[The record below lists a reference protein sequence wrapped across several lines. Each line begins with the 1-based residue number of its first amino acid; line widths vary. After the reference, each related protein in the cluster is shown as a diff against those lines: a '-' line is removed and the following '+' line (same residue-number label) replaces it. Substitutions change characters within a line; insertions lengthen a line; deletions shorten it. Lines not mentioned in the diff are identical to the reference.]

1 MNFLQR
7 VCVFCASSTKADE
20 LYIKEAKKLGEIL
33 AEKKIA
39 MNYGGGAVGLM
50 GSIADSMLAN
60 DGVVTGIIPHFMVE
74 VEWEHKKVKD
84 MVHVKTMAE
93 RKQRLVADVDAV
105 VTLPGSTGTL
115 EELFDVLSA
124 KKLGLFTKP
133 VILLNT
139 NGFFT
144 PLIEM
149 LNKIVEENFMRT
161 EHLKIF
167 TVVDSAEEVIPA
179 ILQSEPWS
187 ENAFNYSAV

>member
-1 MNFLQR
+1 MLSLPSTSPLTPFLP
-7 VCVFCASSTKADE
+7 SKPSTLSLPSPSPSGTPSHLPLLVETE
-20 LYIKEAKKLGEIL
+20 LPAAGSEAP
-33 AEKKIA
+33 
-39 MNYGGGAVGLM
+39 GA
-50 GSIADSMLAN
+50 
-60 DGVVTGIIPHFMVE
+60 
-74 VEWEHKKVKD
+74 
-84 MVHVKTMAE
+84 
-93 RKQRLVADVDAV
+93 LVADVDAV

-139 NGFFT
+139 YGFFT
-144 PLIEM
+144 PLLEM

-167 TVVDSAEEVIPA
+167 TVVNSAEEVIPA

-187 ENAFNYSAV
+187 ENAFNFSAV

>member
-20 LYIKEAKKLGEIL
+20 IYIKEAKRLGEIL
-33 AEKKIA
+33 AEKKVA

-50 GSIADSMLAN
+50 GAIADSMLEN
-60 DGVVTGIIPHFMVE
+60 KGVVTGIIPGFMVE

-84 MVHVKTMAE
+84 MVHVQTMAE
-93 RKQRLVADVDAV
+93 RKERLVSDVDAV

-133 VILLNT
+133 VVLVNT

-144 PLIEM
+144 PLLEM
-149 LNKIVEENFMRT
+149 LNKIVEENFMHT

-167 TVVDSAEEVIPA
+167 TVVDSVEEVLPA

-187 ENAFNYSAV
+187 EDALKYSAV